1 MIVNLIIGELYR
13 REKELINK
21 EMKRIAI
28 ILYVII
34 YFFYLMLLALGI
46 IGAIYFF
53 GANLFTLF
61 VVAGLIALALLPFI
75 EF

>member
-1 MIVNLIIGELYR
+1 M
-13 REKELINK
+13 
-21 EMKRIAI
+21 MKRIAI